1 MEEQDTRFENE
12 FEHEVSSQTIDEFNT
27 LQAFSVQPTSLLET
41 TLADTLGLSM
51 HNAVTSQQ
59 QSQMTTAASVTNA
72 CARLLQTQ
80 VRPAPVVQES
90 TSNPVPQ
97 PAANPQPMPGSRAL
111 KMGHDEEPEIA
122 AEPVEPAEEKKG
134 KFSLLG
140 FLKKDKGDSG
150 E

>member
-1 MEEQDTRFENE
+1 MDKQDTRFENE
-12 FEHEVSSQTIDEFNT
+12 FEHEVSSKTIDEFNT

-80 VRPAPVVQES
+80 IKPAPLVQVNTPIEE
-90 TSNPVPQ
+90 
-97 PAANPQPMPGSRAL
+97 PALPNTKVQR
-111 KMGHDEEPEIA
+111 MGHDEEPLTS
-122 AEPVEPAEEKKG
+122 VAEEATEVEEPKKG

-140 FLKKDKGDSG
+140 FLKKDKGESSG
-150 E
+150 EQ

>member
-1 MEEQDTRFENE
+1 MDKQDTRFENE
-12 FEHEVSSQTIDEFNT
+12 FEHEVSSKTIDEFNT

-80 VRPAPVVQES
+80 IKPAPLVQVNAPIEE
-90 TSNPVPQ
+90 
-97 PAANPQPMPGSRAL
+97 PALARTKAQR
-111 KMGHDEEPEIA
+111 MGHDEESSTPIVEEQ
-122 AEPVEPAEEKKG
+122 AEAEEAKKG

-140 FLKKDKGDSG
+140 FLKKDKGDSSS
-150 E
+150 EQ

>member
-1 MEEQDTRFENE
+1 MDKQDTRFENE
-12 FEHEVSSQTIDEFNT
+12 FEHEVSSKTIDEFNT

-80 VRPAPVVQES
+80 IKPAPLVQVNAPIEE
-90 TSNPVPQ
+90 
-97 PAANPQPMPGSRAL
+97 PALAPTKVQR
-111 KMGHDEEPEIA
+111 MGHDEESSTPIVEEQ
-122 AEPVEPAEEKKG
+122 AEAEETKKG

-140 FLKKDKGDSG
+140 FLKKDKGDSSS
-150 E
+150 EQ